1 MSADALNPSRRRFLQ
16 VFLAAPIVLAAGMR
30 PGWPDLLAAA
40 EAARRASPPDAKP
53 GPPGRALALTPDCGD
68 DDEPTPPAIEGPF
81 FTPRSPRR
89 TSLLEPGLKG
99 NRMVVTGRVFS
110 RDCRPLSDVL
120 LDFWHA
126 DRDGE
131 YDNQG
136 FRLRGHQFTD
146 GAGRYRLETIVPGQY
161 PGRTRHIHVKVQ
173 APEGRIL
180 TTQLFFPGEARNR
193 SDFVF
198 RPDLLLA
205 VREGEGARQ
214 ARFHFVLDLA

>member
-1 MSADALNPSRRRFLQ
+1 MSDDVRDPSRRRFLQ
-16 VFLAAPIVLAAGMR
+16 VFLAVPITFAAGMR
-30 PGWPDLLAAA
+30 LLRADMLAAA
-40 EAARRASPPDAKP
+40 DAARRASSPDSKP
-53 GPPGRALALTPDCGD
+53 GPSGRALAPTPECGD

-81 FTPRSPRR
+81 FRPRSPRR
-89 TSLLEPGLKG
+89 TSLLEPGVKG
-99 NRMVVTGRVFS
+99 TRMVVTGRVFS
-110 RDCRPLSDVL
+110 RDCRPLPGVL

-136 FRLRGHQFTD
+136 FKLRGHQFTD

-161 PGRTRHIHVKVQ
+161 PGRTRHVHVKAQ

-193 SDFVF
+193 NDFVF
-198 RPDLLLA
+198 RPDLLME
-205 VREGEGARQ
+205 VRDGVGAKQ
-214 ARFHFVLDLA
+214 ARFHFMLDVA